1 MPSSL
6 IASFAADP
14 KDSARL
20 LVYDRKRDKITHAI
34 FKDILDFIP
43 KDTAILLNDT
53 KVIKARI
60 FGKKQSGG
68 KAELLFNSA
77 IKDNKFLV
85 YIKAKVKENSEILFD
100 ESLKARVIKLNDD
113 GTRVVEFE
121 RNGETLDFIALCE
134 LFEKIGH
141 TPLPPYIKRE
151 DTKEDERDY
160 QTLFAKKIG
169 AVAAPTASLHFT
181 PKLFEKMSKDFLTS
195 YITLHVG
202 AGTFKP
208 IEAQNITD
216 HFMHKEFF
224 EIPQSTKE
232 IIDSKQKILAIGTTV
247 TRSVEFY
254 VRKNIIRGYND
265 LFLHPKNPPKRVDFL
280 LTNFHLPK
288 STLLML
294 TASFIGL
301 EKSLEIYRAA
311 IEQKYCFFSYGDAML
326 IL

>member
-121 RNGETLDFIALCE
+121 RNGEILDFIALCE

-202 AGTFKP
+202 VGTFKP

-311 IEQKYCFFSYGDAML
+311 IEQKYRFFSYGDAML